1 MAEYDPEKE
10 GKDFANAFS
19 KFVNNMNRTPKK
31 VAIEHML
38 RDHPTLQQG
47 MVRFFM
53 EFMEGLSKQNGD
65 LRNEASRDLAKKIMQ
80 IENRY
85 LPFI

>member
-1 MAEYDPEKE
+1 MGYNPESAGKEFAEH
-10 GKDFANAFS
+10 FS
-19 KFVNNMNRTPKK
+19 KFVNNMDRTPKK
-31 VAIEHML
+31 HAIEHML

-47 MVRFFM
+47 MMRFFM
-53 EFMEGLSKQNGD
+53 EFVEQLAKQDGD
-65 LRNEASRDLAKKIMQ
+65 LRNEAARQLCKEILK